1 MTDDVARGTDGGT
14 GAEARLEAHAGL
26 GALGL
31 AQLSG
36 LKTAAAPKVAL
47 TALVVG
53 PTRSWFHVIQR
64 LVTHMN
70 HGTTRTEQRLA
81 PTSRLRLGR
90 LTHGNIILVLVVRHT
105 LKGLT
110 VLALHILLAHGIR
123 RETKKTRHDDLNF
136 YCS

>member
-1 MTDDVARGTDGGT
+1 VTDDVACGTDGGT
-14 GAEARLEAHAGL
+14 GADARLEAHADL

-36 LKTAAAPKVAL
+36 LKAAAAPKVAL

-64 LVTHMN
+64 LVTHM
-70 HGTTRTEQRLA
+70 HLGTTRTYHRLA
-81 PTSRLRLGR
+81 PTTRLLCGR
-90 LTHGNIILVLVVRHT
+90 LTHGNVILALVVRHT

-110 VLALHILLAHGIR
+110 ILALHIVLAHGIR
-123 RETKKTRHDDLNF
+123 RETKKTRHDDLHF